1 MDSRDQNARG
11 IRMDRGKSTI
21 LVVDDNQDIRDLIT
35 LILEDEGYPI
45 LVAAEG
51 ESALNIITIHNPDL
65 VLLDVMMPGRSGID
79 VLEEIRSSHNSVP
92 VVMITAKS
100 QGVDID
106 RAIEAGATSYIIKP
120 FRADV
125 LLEKIQSLLPMEDKE

>member
-1 MDSRDQNARG
+1 
-11 IRMDRGKSTI
+11 MDRGKSTI

-35 LILEDEGYPI
+35 LILEDEGYPVLI
-45 LVAAEG
+45 APEG
-51 ESALNIITIHNPDL
+51 EAALSLISHHDPDL
-65 VLLDVMMPGRSGID
+65 VLLDVMMPGRSGIEI
-79 VLEEIRSSHNSVP
+79 LKEIRGAHSSMP

-106 RAIEAGATSYIIKP
+106 RAVEAGATSYIVKP
-120 FRADV
+120 FRANI